1 MPICEEAVRAP
12 EKRREPSEVQ
22 WRLPG
27 CSWKS
32 SQRGL
37 LAVNFQSPDAFGQS
51 ELARRNSG
59 SPLLAVPPEARMRA
73 EPQCAW
79 PLSGSIRNRGH
90 LSTCEETGCSKRQ
103 H

>member
-59 SPLLAVPPEARMRA
+59 SPAPGGAPGSQDAGRA
-73 EPQCAW
+73 PVCVA
-79 PLSGSIRNRGH
+79 PLRVY
-90 LSTCEETGCSKRQ
+90 
-103 H
+103 